1 MISITITVLMIG
13 VGMIVSA
20 MLLSVVDLLADLI

>member
-1 MISITITVLMIG
+1 MISITITALMIG

-20 MLLSVVDLLADLI
+20 MLLSVVDLLAD